1 MDNLGTRQ
9 PELGARP
16 FLGTYEGPL
25 APNHLE
31 NDTHL
36 LLYTAHALGHHSQ
49 GLV

>member
-1 MDNLGTRQ
+1 MDQKLTRQ

-25 APNHLE
+25 PPNHLE
-31 NDTHL
+31 NATQL

-49 GLV
+49 RLV